1 MISSDIASCV
11 ARDVDASQ
19 TGLGTNAAEYI
30 QAILNSFKTEIA
42 PMQNTRILA
51 ALALAGALLIA
62 PSGHAGAVSVSPAG
76 LSQTGGL
83 SAIELVQA
91 KKSETVKQKVKR
103 IWRNLTGYKFDVA
116 CPAFPFALSVTSC
129 TATGKNREDA
139 RAKCQSQHAF
149 CQIRDAR

>member
-1 MISSDIASCV
+1 
-11 ARDVDASQ
+11 
-19 TGLGTNAAEYI
+19 
-30 QAILNSFKTEIA
+30 
-42 PMQNTRILA
+42 MQNTRIFA

-62 PSGHAGAVSVSPAG
+62 PGGNVRAGAISAAGVSRIDG
-76 LSQTGGL
+76 LSV
-83 SAIELVQA
+83 IEFVQDK
-91 KKSETVKQKVKR
+91 KKSETVKQKVTR

-149 CQIRDAR
+149 CQIRDANR